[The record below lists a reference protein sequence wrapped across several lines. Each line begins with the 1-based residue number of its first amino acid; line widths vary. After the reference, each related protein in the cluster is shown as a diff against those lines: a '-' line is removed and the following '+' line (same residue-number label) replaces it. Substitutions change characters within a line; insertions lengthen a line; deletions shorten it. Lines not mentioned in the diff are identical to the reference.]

1 VRARLELAKH
11 PLIPPHPRTNG
22 PTGGPSARRMVGLAV
37 MRLRTPKGKEAHM
50 ETRGHDRKP
59 DVQRPPPNPPRGGGA
74 SRPARTPKD
83 TPRTQSL

>member
-59 DVQRPPPNPPRGGGA
+59 DVQRYRRTHREVAALVGPPGPQKSHPGL
-74 SRPARTPKD
+74 
-83 TPRTQSL
+83 QSL